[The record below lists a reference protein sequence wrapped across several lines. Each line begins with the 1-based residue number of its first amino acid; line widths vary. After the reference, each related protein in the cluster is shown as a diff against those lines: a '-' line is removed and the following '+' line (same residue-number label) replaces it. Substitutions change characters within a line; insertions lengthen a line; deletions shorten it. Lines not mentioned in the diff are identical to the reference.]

1 MLVCTSVL
9 RRAPIRIGGLGE
21 RITFHRTV
29 RLAAVV
35 AGALGGLAG
44 LFLGGVVSVFV
55 GGFNALLY
63 SSVVGVMCGLA
74 AESWSPLRGE
84 SMLRWFGLMVTTSA
98 RRRID
103 VNGTAKRAYIGLC
116 ALSRVAHGPVQFRG
130 AADELEGS
138 PGNGPLLR
146 PGPVRA
152 RQPRMDGAGPHTTP
166 TERGLNHP
174 AGATA

>member
-35 AGALGGLAG
+35 AGCLGALVGLVLGGLLA
-44 LFLGGVVSVFV
+44 VFF
-55 GGFNALLY
+55 GGFNTLLY
-63 SSVVGVMCGLA
+63 STVVGVMCGLA
-74 AESWSPLRGE
+74 AESWTPLRGE

-103 VNGTAKRAYIGLC
+103 VDGTAKRAYIGLC
-116 ALSRVAHGPVQFRG
+116 ALTRVAYGPVQFRG
-130 AADELEGS
+130 AADEVEVDGDGE
-138 PGNGPLLR
+138 PLR
-146 PGPVRA
+146 PAPIRA
-152 RQPRMDGAGPHTTP
+152 RRPRVDGGNLPTATP
-166 TERGLNHP
+166 SRDP
-174 AGATA
+174 AGAPA